1 MAPLTKDQLIQ
12 LATAFGPSLISG
24 IGQGGQAAAD
34 RALTEQGRARQAEQE
49 LYNRRMGARA
59 GLAGFFQ
66 NQLTRDINAA
76 GDFAAQSPLGAEQAL
91 ARQMA
96 RQRAGAEAV
105 RQYKPPTGMSPAA
118 SAFAAQQQN
127 FLAPFASADYQ
138 ATVSPEATARSIA
151 ERRKALAGI
160 DPNFQF
166 GSMGDFGLPDLGGE
180 VSQYQGD
187 VRSRRQASE
196 MDLQRLL
203 TEQMRE
209 ASAAQIPGATS
220 ATAAPTTGTTTT
232 QKKPSLLRRVVGAAL
247 PVAAA
252 FIPGVGPVASA
263 LIQAG
268 AGAAG
273 SAIAGGGLKGALTGA
288 AMGGLGAATGGL
300 GSAAS
305 RMGANGA
312 KGGLGSFVQRAILDP
327 RALTQIA
334 GGAIGGD
341 AGTALQAAS
350 LGMGRVPSAGGRT
363 FDTSFEQQGLPNSM
377 LPGGGMYKEM
387 TTDLGKG
394 PLDTSFEQQAVP
406 GLLPGGGTLTTDI
419 GPAPR
424 RRPAAAAVRPQVLR
438 GVNLG
443 SLAPSG
449 AAAESP
455 RPSAGGA
462 TVDYGTPSWIKA
474 SPRAAGEGR
483 VSPLDAAYADL
494 VRGQATGRLS
504 SGLAN
509 MPEDTLGLLK
519 AAEYLIE
526 ASPAMIAAQVGAAA
540 APGAPAALGRI
551 ASAVRGTPPIQMEFG
566 KTMTGTAQ
574 KTLMQNFV
582 KAQEFLAKHK
592 SVMLDPNTKAAV
604 KARWNASPQ
613 VQQAM
618 QQAYEVLRRAAE
630 SGVN

>member
-1 MAPLTKDQLIQ
+1 MAPLTRDQLIE
-12 LATAFGPSLISG
+12 LAAAFGPSIISG

-34 RALTEQGRARQAEQE
+34 RALTEQDRARQAEQE
-49 LYNRRMGARA
+49 AYNRRMGARA

-160 DPNFQF
+160 DPNFRF

-220 ATAAPTTGTTTT
+220 ATAAPTTGAATT
-232 QKKPSLLRRVVGAAL
+232 QKKPSLLRRIAGAAL

-305 RMGANGA
+305 RMGAGGV
-312 KGGLGSFVQRAILDP
+312 KEGLGSFVQRAILDP

-334 GGAIGGD
+334 GGAIGG
-341 AGTALQAAS
+341 GTGAALQAAS
-350 LGMGRVPSAGGRT
+350 LGMDRIGAAPQSFNNAMTAASLPAAFPRAASADLLMPG
-363 FDTSFEQQGLPNSM
+363 QQNLNFAPLAGTV
-377 LPGGGMYKEM
+377 GM
-387 TTDLGKG
+387 DRAR
-394 PLDTSFEQQAVP
+394 AVP
-406 GLLPGGGTLTTDI
+406 GRAAASTPSATAPAQTRASLGDIIQQNLRAGLSGEEALLNLATQRPDDFREFVAALNDPARRQSIARQLAGPRRKETLVPNAEMRPWSEVGYLDRLAGAVNTPGIVSGAPWMIPYMVMGDLP
-419 GPAPR
+419 PAP
-424 RRPAAAAVRPQVLR
+424 
-438 GVNLG
+438 
-443 SLAPSG
+443 
-449 AAAESP
+449 
-455 RPSAGGA
+455 
-462 TVDYGTPSWIKA
+462 
-474 SPRAAGEGR
+474 PRA
-483 VSPLDAAYADL
+483 VDL
-494 VRGQATGRLS
+494 
-504 SGLAN
+504 
-509 MPEDTLGLLK
+509 M
-519 AAEYLIE
+519 
-526 ASPAMIAAQVGAAA
+526 
-540 APGAPAALGRI
+540 
-551 ASAVRGTPPIQMEFG
+551 
-566 KTMTGTAQ
+566 
-574 KTLMQNFV
+574 
-582 KAQEFLAKHK
+582 
-592 SVMLDPNTKAAV
+592 
-604 KARWNASPQ
+604 
-613 VQQAM
+613 
-618 QQAYEVLRRAAE
+618 LRRK
-630 SGVN
+630 

>member
-1 MAPLTKDQLIQ
+1 MAPLTRDQLIQ
-12 LATAFGPSLISG
+12 LAAAFGPSLISG

-34 RALTEQGRARQAEQE
+34 RALTEQDRARQAEQE
-49 LYNRRMGARA
+49 AYNRRMGARG

-96 RQRAGAEAV
+96 RQRAGADAV

-151 ERRKALAGI
+151 ERRKALGAI

-166 GSMGDFGLPDLGGE
+166 GSMGDYGLPDLGGE

-220 ATAAPTTGTTTT
+220 ATAAPATGTTA

-300 GSAAS
+300 GSAAG
-305 RMGANGA
+305 RKVAGETA
-312 KGGLGSFVQRAILDP
+312 KSFVQRAILDP

-334 GGAIGGD
+334 GGAIGG
-341 AGTALQAAS
+341 GTGAALQAAS

-363 FDTSFEQQGLPNSM
+363 FDTSFEQQGLPNYM
-377 LPGGGMYKEM
+377 LPTGGMYKGM

-509 MPEDTLGLLK
+509 MPEDSLGLLK

-566 KTMTGTAQ
+566 KTMTGTARAN
-574 KTLMQNFV
+574 LMQALQKSQDFI
-582 KAQEFLAKHK
+582 AKHK

-613 VQQAM
+613 VQRAM

>member
-12 LATAFGPSLISG
+12 LAAAFGPSLISG

-34 RALTEQGRARQAEQE
+34 RALTEQDRARQAEQE
-49 LYNRRMGARA
+49 AYNRRMGARG

-160 DPNFQF
+160 DPNFRF

-220 ATAAPTTGTTTT
+220 ATGAPTTGATTT

-305 RMGANGA
+305 RMGAGGA

-334 GGAIGGD
+334 GGAIGG
-341 AGTALQAAS
+341 GTGAALQAAS
-350 LGMGRVPSAGGRT
+350 LGMDRIPSAGGRT
-363 FDTSFEQQGLPNSM
+363 FDTSFEQQGLPSSM
-377 LPGGGMYKEM
+377 LPTGGTYAGMTM
-387 TTDLGKG
+387 DPGKG

-424 RRPAAAAVRPQVLR
+424 RRRAQGPPPPSAPPPQIPLEVRRALEQGMRRSDLQRQPAGSLTDQGLQEAYGPVAGAMRVFGTAEGPPSLDQILGDAIQAALLTGGLSRFLPASMLPAANAAGATTVTGQAVRNMPRML
-438 GVNLG
+438 
-443 SLAPSG
+443 PS
-449 AAAESP
+449 
-455 RPSAGGA
+455 SA
-462 TVDYGTPSWIKA
+462 
-474 SPRAAGEGR
+474 R
-483 VSPLDAAYADL
+483 SPL
-494 VRGQATGRLS
+494 RLPA
-504 SGLAN
+504 GA
-509 MPEDTLGLLK
+509 PRLGLPGTQSIPLPQGGGV
-519 AAEYLIE
+519 LTRDVG
-526 ASPAMIAAQVGAAA
+526 SPFLRL
-540 APGAPAALGRI
+540 PGGGIMYR
-551 ASAVRGTPPIQMEFG
+551 
-566 KTMTGTAQ
+566 
-574 KTLMQNFV
+574 
-582 KAQEFLAKHK
+582 
-592 SVMLDPNTKAAV
+592 
-604 KARWNASPQ
+604 
-613 VQQAM
+613 
-618 QQAYEVLRRAAE
+618 
-630 SGVN
+630 

>member
-12 LATAFGPSLISG
+12 LAAAFGPSLISG

-34 RALTEQGRARQAEQE
+34 RALTEQDRARQAEQE
-49 LYNRRMGARA
+49 LYNRRMGARG

-151 ERRKALAGI
+151 ERRKALGAI

-220 ATAAPTTGTTTT
+220 ATAAPTTGAATT

-305 RMGANGA
+305 RMGAGGA

-334 GGAIGGD
+334 GGAIGG
-341 AGTALQAAS
+341 GTGAALQAAS
-350 LGMGRVPSAGGRT
+350 LGMDRIQGNAGQKLLNQYVGSDGALRQIDPSLLNRPLESVNSTLSAIPGMRVGGELQPNRST
-363 FDTSFEQQGLPNSM
+363 VDALPPTLQSSSQLMAELARLQGAAAPRR
-377 LPGGGMYKEM
+377 
-387 TTDLGKG
+387 
-394 PLDTSFEQQAVP
+394 
-406 GLLPGGGTLTTDI
+406 
-419 GPAPR
+419 PAPR
-424 RRPAAAAVRPQVLR
+424 RRASGVAAAVKTPP
-438 GVNLG
+438 
-443 SLAPSG
+443 PSTPPP
-449 AAAESP
+449 SP
-455 RPSAGGA
+455 TSIDRDAGGNMP
-462 TVDYGTPSWIKA
+462 TMTPEMSARI
-474 SPRAAGEGR
+474 
-483 VSPLDAAYADL
+483 
-494 VRGQATGRLS
+494 QAFLA
-504 SGLAN
+504 GLAR
-509 MPEDTLGLLK
+509 DTAGVF
-519 AAEYLIE
+519 Y
-526 ASPAMIAAQVGAAA
+526 
-540 APGAPAALGRI
+540 
-551 ASAVRGTPPIQMEFG
+551 PPFR
-566 KTMTGTAQ
+566 
-574 KTLMQNFV
+574 N
-582 KAQEFLAKHK
+582 
-592 SVMLDPNTKAAV
+592 
-604 KARWNASPQ
+604 R
-613 VQQAM
+613 
-618 QQAYEVLRRAAE
+618 
-630 SGVN
+630 

>member
-1 MAPLTKDQLIQ
+1 MTPEQRKQLLD
-12 LATAFGPSLISG
+12 LAAAFGPSIVSG
-24 IGQGGQAAAD
+24 IGQAGRATAD
-34 RALTEQGRARQAEQE
+34 RALIEQDRARQAEQE
-49 LYNRRMGARA
+49 LYNRRMAARG

-66 NQLTRDINAA
+66 NQLNRDINAA

-96 RQRAGAEAV
+96 RQRAGADAV

-166 GSMGDFGLPDLGGE
+166 GSMGDYGLPDLGGE

-209 ASAAQIPGATS
+209 ASAAQIPGAQTS
-220 ATAAPTTGTTTT
+220 TATGASTAS
-232 QKKPSLLRRVVGAAL
+232 KKKSPSLLRRIAGAAL

-252 FIPGVGPVASA
+252 FIPGGAAMGPVLST

-273 SAIAGGGLKGALTGA
+273 SALAGGGLKGALTGA

-300 GSAAS
+300 GSAAG
-305 RMGANGA
+305 RRVAGETT
-312 KGGLGSFVQRAILDP
+312 KSFIQRAILDP

-334 GGAIGGD
+334 GGALGGD
-341 AGTALQAAS
+341 TGAALQAAS
-350 LGMGRVPSAGGRT
+350 LGMPGARRPGAP
-363 FDTSFEQQGLPNSM
+363 DTSFEQQGLSGNI
-377 LPGGGMYKEM
+377 LPGGGQYADMV
-387 TTDLGKG
+387 TSVGTG
-394 PLDTSFEQQAVP
+394 PLDTSFERRDVP

-424 RRPAAAAVRPQVLR
+424 RQAEAARQTILR

-443 SLAPSG
+443 SLSSPSMPN
-449 AAAESP
+449 ATPPRSP
-455 RPSAGGA
+455 GSATAGGA
-462 TVDYGTPSWIKA
+462 TVNYGTPSWIKPT
-474 SPRAAGEGR
+474 PRAANESR
-483 VSPLDAAYADL
+483 VPTPLDAAYGDI
-494 VRGQATGRLS
+494 VRSQASGRSS

-509 MPEDTLGLLK
+509 MPEDSLGLLK
-519 AAEYLIE
+519 AAESFIE
-526 ASPAMIAAQVGAAA
+526 ASPAMIATQVGAAA
-540 APGAPAALGRI
+540 APMAPAAFGRI
-551 ASAVRGTPPIQMEFG
+551 ASVVRGTPPIQMEFG
-566 KTMTGTAQ
+566 KTMTGTQ
-574 KTLMQNFV
+574 HVKLMQQFQ

-592 SVMLDPNTKAAV
+592 RVMNDPNTQSAV

-613 VQQAM
+613 VQDALTRALELM
-618 QQAYEVLRRAAE
+618 RRAE
-630 SGVN
+630 SGGF

>member
-1 MAPLTKDQLIQ
+1 MAPLTRDQLIE
-12 LATAFGPSLISG
+12 LAAAFGPSIISG

-34 RALTEQGRARQAEQE
+34 RALTEQDRARQAEQE
-49 LYNRRMGARA
+49 AYNRRMGARA

-160 DPNFQF
+160 DPNFRF

-220 ATAAPTTGTTTT
+220 ATAAPTTGAATT
-232 QKKPSLLRRVVGAAL
+232 QKKPSLLRRIAGAAL

-305 RMGANGA
+305 RMGAGGV
-312 KGGLGSFVQRAILDP
+312 KEGLGSFVQRAILDP

-334 GGAIGGD
+334 GGAIGG
-341 AGTALQAAS
+341 GTGAALQAAS
-350 LGMGRVPSAGGRT
+350 LGMPGAQQAPVQGQT
-363 FDTSFEQQGLPNSM
+363 F
-377 LPGGGMYKEM
+377 
-387 TTDLGKG
+387 
-394 PLDTSFEQQAVP
+394 LDTTSAVYGQRPRGTGGVTFGEPSNMGDGSGAFDAMQALGGAAALNPVAQFVATARAVP
-406 GLLPGGGTLTTDI
+406 GRAAASTPSATAPAQTRASLGDIIQQNLRAGLSGEEALLNLATQRPDDFLPLLNPEFVAALNDPARRQSIARQLAGPRRKETLVPNAEMRPWSEVGYLDRLAGAVATPGIAPWMIPYMVMGDLP
-419 GPAPR
+419 PAP
-424 RRPAAAAVRPQVLR
+424 
-438 GVNLG
+438 
-443 SLAPSG
+443 
-449 AAAESP
+449 
-455 RPSAGGA
+455 
-462 TVDYGTPSWIKA
+462 
-474 SPRAAGEGR
+474 PRA
-483 VSPLDAAYADL
+483 VDL
-494 VRGQATGRLS
+494 
-504 SGLAN
+504 
-509 MPEDTLGLLK
+509 M
-519 AAEYLIE
+519 
-526 ASPAMIAAQVGAAA
+526 
-540 APGAPAALGRI
+540 
-551 ASAVRGTPPIQMEFG
+551 
-566 KTMTGTAQ
+566 
-574 KTLMQNFV
+574 
-582 KAQEFLAKHK
+582 
-592 SVMLDPNTKAAV
+592 
-604 KARWNASPQ
+604 
-613 VQQAM
+613 
-618 QQAYEVLRRAAE
+618 LRRK
-630 SGVN
+630 